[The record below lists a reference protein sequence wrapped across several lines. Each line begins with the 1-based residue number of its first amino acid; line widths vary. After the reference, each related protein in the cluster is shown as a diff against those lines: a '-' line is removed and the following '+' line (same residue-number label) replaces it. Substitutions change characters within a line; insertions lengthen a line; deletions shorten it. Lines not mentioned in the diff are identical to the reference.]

1 MGVRRREGRG
11 LSDVVCMGKRF
22 NLPLAMT
29 SASSWRFSDARCII
43 LLSIVCLL
51 TSRKIST
58 GLVCPIRCA
67 LSCACKSICGF

>member
-1 MGVRRREGRG
+1 
-11 LSDVVCMGKRF
+11 MGKGRRGC
-22 NLPLAMT
+22 NIGKRLPLAIT

-51 TSRKIST
+51 TSRKMST